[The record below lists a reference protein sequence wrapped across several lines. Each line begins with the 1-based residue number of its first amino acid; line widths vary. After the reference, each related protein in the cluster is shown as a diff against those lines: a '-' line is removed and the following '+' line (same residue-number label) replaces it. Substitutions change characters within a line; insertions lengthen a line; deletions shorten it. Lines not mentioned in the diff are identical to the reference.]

1 MACCLLQN
9 HIREHMPVDPIEND
23 YGNNLRNEEEMARRG
38 KSNRVW
44 TIEED
49 AKLVESIVEL
59 KRSKN
64 WDGESGSGL
73 RKGYQKELEKILQE
87 KLPGN
92 GLKEKPHIESRCK
105 LLKKQYHAIYDVR
118 ANGELSGF
126 GWDDERKCV
135 TASADVWADY
145 LKSHPDCTFMKNKS
159 FPYFDQLSIVWGKD
173 RAAGLHAEVPLD
185 VVEELDREE
194 NVDQVDGE
202 SGEDGVPSLTTPR
215 DEGTSKR
222 LDRKRR
228 RSSDGFISSLE
239 RMTNVLV
246 AYMDKSNDQ
255 MNKIL
260 ESVTGGDKEKKDNRH
275 MLYEKLQE
283 IEALTDSQRQKAV
296 MKLVRDPDLLD
307 YFFTLHDEGAKKMFL
322 IELLG

>member
-1 MACCLLQN
+1 
-9 HIREHMPVDPIEND
+9 
-23 YGNNLRNEEEMARRG
+23 MARRG
-38 KSNRVW
+38 KSNHVW

-87 KLPGN
+87 KLP
-92 GLKEKPHIESRCK
+92 
-105 LLKKQYHAIYDVR
+105 
-118 ANGELSGF
+118 ELSGF

-135 TASADVWADY
+135 TASADVWDDY

-173 RAAGLHAEVPLD
+173 RAAGLHAEVLVD

-239 RMTNVLV
+239 RMTNVF
-246 AYMDKSNDQ
+246 AAHMDKSNDQ

-260 ESVTGGDKEKKDNRH
+260 ESVTGGDKEKKDNRR

-283 IEALTDSQRQKAV
+283 IEALTDSQRQKAA

-322 IELLG
+322 IELLGWNYFYTFLLQD